1 MGMVQAECPKEVQC
15 QPLIG
20 QYWWYSPL
28 IGQYFHY
35 CLLIGQKCP
44 EEARGALVPLNYQ
57 EYFGENLVKLSC
69 FE

>member
-1 MGMVQAECPKEVQC
+1 MPASDWSILVI
-15 QPLIG
+15 L
-20 QYWWYSPL
+20 SPQWSIL
-28 IGQYFHY
+28 S
-35 CLLIGQKCP
+35 LLSSHWSKCP

>member
-1 MGMVQAECPKEVQC
+1 MPASDWSILVI
-15 QPLIG
+15 L
-20 QYWWYSPL
+20 SP
-28 IGQYFHY
+28 HWS
-35 CLLIGQKCP
+35 KCP